1 MGEAS
6 TIHSSPTPL
15 TPAGAPINGFSA
27 LMVIGTG
34 QGEKNNVITIKIEL
48 IILNEFRK

>member
-15 TPAGAPINGFSA
+15 TPAGAPTNGFSA
-27 LMVIGTG
+27 RIVVGTTDTRRKE
-34 QGEKNNVITIKIEL
+34 QCYLFLN
-48 IILNEFRK
+48 IILNESRK

>member
-15 TPAGAPINGFSA
+15 TPAGAPTNGFSA
-27 LMVIGTG
+27 LMVVGTR
-34 QGEKNNVITIKIEL
+34 QGEKNNVISTKIEL
-48 IILNEFRK
+48 IILNESRK